1 MKIVICTTP
10 IRPEPTSYPPF
21 GSMALISSLRAAG
34 HDPYFYDIDG
44 LRPSFEEVSQFF
56 REYSPDMVGI
66 SAVVS
71 TAYSYTKR
79 LAADIKSSTPNAK
92 IVVGGNLAASA
103 EILLRLCEIDVC
115 GIGEGENIITE
126 LANYWEGYQ
135 DGDDYSKLGKIKGL
149 SYLGSDNEMAFTGY
163 VTPIPAE
170 DFQIPDWKILE
181 QYSDID
187 LYVHDPITR
196 HDLARDPRSYE
207 PHRRGKKLA
216 TTITAKGCVARCTF
230 CHRWDRGYRHWE
242 VDRIIENITYLM
254 DNYNVGFI
262 SFGDENFGS
271 DRRKLDDFI
280 ERISE
285 LDIIYQV
292 SGVRCRS
299 VDPDVL
305 ARLKASG
312 CAAMYY
318 GMETGSP
325 RMLEVMEKGAKI
337 QNNLDA
343 ALWTHQAGIHTI
355 YQMVLGMPG
364 EDRKTISETSA
375 FIQSVTEYLPE
386 PPDRRLSIN
395 YIQALP
401 GTPVYE
407 YARSTGQIGNSLEEE
422 EKYLISISDVD
433 ASDDSTFLNFTQDD
447 YLTVQS
453 WRQKILFEA
462 GANWYKK
469 HNWKNAANGSSP
481 AITNAGAA
489 TEEVEED
496 YRRGGY
502 FNLSKTI
509 IRHPNFYRVMSS
521 PLGLPLRFIYPV
533 TFVLAKNLKNLP
545 KRRVIA
551 HVGEY
556 LKRRLIRASR
566 PKEFVS
572 LRKVMKERTSIPL
585 TKSEESMLPMREGR

>member
-1 MKIVICTTP
+1 MKIIICTTP

-34 HDPYFYDIDG
+34 YDPYFYDIDG
-44 LRPSFEEVSQFF
+44 LRPDLEEVSEFF
-56 REYSPDMVGI
+56 KEHSPDMVGI

-71 TAYSYTKR
+71 TAYSYTKQ
-79 LAADIKSSTPNAK
+79 LAAEIKSSSPNTK
-92 IVVGGNLAASA
+92 IVVGGNMAASA
-103 EILLRLCEIDVC
+103 EILLRLCEVDVC
-115 GIGEGENIITE
+115 AIGEGETIITN
-126 LANYWEGYQ
+126 LARYWESHQ
-135 DGDDYSKLGKIKGL
+135 DRDDYSVLSQIKGL
-149 SYLGSDNEMAFTGY
+149 SYLRPDAEMEFTGY
-163 VTPIPAE
+163 VTPIPAV

-181 QYSDID
+181 QYSDIN
-187 LYVHDPITR
+187 LYVQDPMTR
-196 HDLARDPRSYE
+196 RDLAQDPRSHE
-207 PHRRGKKLA
+207 SHRKGKKLA
-216 TTITAKGCVARCTF
+216 TTLTAKGCVARCTF

-242 VDRIIENITYLM
+242 VDRIIENVNYLI

-271 DRRKLDDFI
+271 DRRKLDEFI

-285 LDIIYQV
+285 LDVIYQV

-299 VDPDVL
+299 VDPEVL
-305 ARLKASG
+305 GRLKDSG

-325 RMLEVMEKGAKI
+325 RMLEVMEKGANI
-337 QNNLDA
+337 QHNLDA
-343 ALWTHQAGIHTI
+343 AWWTHQAGIHTI

-364 EDRKTISETSA
+364 EDRQTISETSA

-386 PPDRRLSIN
+386 QPHRRLSIN

-407 YARSTGQIGNSLEEE
+407 YARSTGQIGSSLEAEE
-422 EKYLISISDVD
+422 QYLIKISDVD

-453 WRQKILFEA
+453 WRQKILFQAE
-462 GANWYKK
+462 ANWYKK
-469 HNWKNAANGSSP
+469 RNWDKASTDSNQAGSS
-481 AITNAGAA
+481 
-489 TEEVEED
+489 VEKED

-509 IRHPNFYRVMSS
+509 IRHPAFYRLMSS
-521 PLGLPLRFIYPV
+521 PLGWPLRSVYPIGFI
-533 TFVLAKNLKNLP
+533 LAKNLKNLP
-545 KRRVIA
+545 KRQVIGY
-551 HVGEY
+551 VGEY
-556 LKRRLIRASR
+556 LKRRLIKPAR

-585 TKSEESMLPMREGR
+585 TKSEESMLPIREGR